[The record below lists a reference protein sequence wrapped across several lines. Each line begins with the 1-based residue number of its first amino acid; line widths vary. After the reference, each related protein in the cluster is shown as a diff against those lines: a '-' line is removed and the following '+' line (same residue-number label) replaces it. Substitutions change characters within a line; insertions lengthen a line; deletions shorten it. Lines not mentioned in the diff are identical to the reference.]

1 MNYEEEFER
10 QLRNDLNKA
19 LEEFNTEK
27 HKSLRELY
35 KINFSIIENLINSE
49 GVKTSIESISYLEKN
64 LTNYIL
70 DNSMLLQKI
79 NNGIKV
85 KYITVD
91 SLK

>member
-1 MNYEEEFER
+1 M
-10 QLRNDLNKA
+10 NKA